1 MNANYFQVI
10 FLDGGLN
17 MDPEKLI
24 NQLKKLNG
32 YTTYK
37 EVYTDIGIS
46 KSSLY
51 RYRKNPDKYGW
62 VEQLLIKNIQSH
74 EKHLIVIAERYN
86 MIIGYHS
93 IASSQKNVDVVLERF
108 TKSRLDAVIYTDVHD
123 KITPA
128 VIEKTAKKFDYII
141 EAYGDIQNNR
151 NEFIDSLINY
161 ANLNKSWDTRLRNK
175 LFKDELLFRL

>member
-1 MNANYFQVI
+1 
-10 FLDGGLN
+10 

-24 NQLKKLNG
+24 NQVKKING

-62 VEQLLIKNIQSH
+62 VEQLLIKKIQSE

-86 MIIGYHS
+86 MIIGYHA
-93 IASSQKNVDVVLERF
+93 IASSQKNAEIVLQRF
-108 TKSRLDAVIYTDVHD
+108 SNSRLDAVLYTRVYDR
-123 KITPA
+123 ITPS
-128 VIEKTAKKFDYII
+128 VIETNANRFDFILTMYPN
-141 EAYGDIQNNR
+141 IQNNR
-151 NEFIDSLINY
+151 NEFIDSLIEY
-161 ANLNKSWDTRLRNK
+161 ADLNTAWCTRIRNRVFDDEEGL
-175 LFKDELLFRL
+175 LFKL

>member
-1 MNANYFQVI
+1 MY
-10 FLDGGLN
+10 
-17 MDPEKLI
+17 PEKLI
-24 NQLKKLNG
+24 NQVKKIND

-62 VEQLLIKNIQSH
+62 VEQLLIKKIQSE

-86 MIIGYHS
+86 MIIGYHA
-93 IASSQKNVDVVLERF
+93 IASSQKNAKIVLERF
-108 TKSRLDAVIYTDVHD
+108 SNSRLDVVLYTRVYDR
-123 KITPA
+123 ITPS
-128 VIEKTAKKFDYII
+128 VIERTANSFDFILTMYPNIP
-141 EAYGDIQNNR
+141 NNR

-161 ANLNKSWDTRLRNK
+161 AALNKSWNTRIRNRVFDDEEGL
-175 LFKDELLFRL
+175 LFKL

>member
-1 MNANYFQVI
+1 
-10 FLDGGLN
+10 

-24 NQLKKLNG
+24 NQVKKINE

-51 RYRKNPDKYGW
+51 RYRKNPDKYEW
-62 VEQLLIKNIQSH
+62 VEQLLIKNIQSK

-86 MIIGYHS
+86 MIIGYHA
-93 IASSQKNVDVVLERF
+93 IASSQKNIDIVLERF
-108 TKSRLDAVIYTDVHD
+108 TNSRLDAVLYTNVHD
-123 KITPA
+123 KITPS
-128 VIEKTAKKFDYII
+128 VIEKTAAKFDFILTV
-141 EAYGDIQNNR
+141 YGDIQNNR

-161 ANLNKSWDTRLRNK
+161 AALNKSWDSRLRNK
-175 LFKDELLFRL
+175 LFKDEPLFTL

>member
-1 MNANYFQVI
+1 
-10 FLDGGLN
+10 
-17 MDPEKLI
+17 MDAEKLI
-24 NQLKKLNG
+24 NQVKKINE

-51 RYRKNPDKYGW
+51 RYRKNPQKYEW
-62 VEQLLIKNIQSH
+62 VEQLLIKNIQSK

-86 MIIGYHS
+86 MIIGYHA
-93 IASSQKNVDVVLERF
+93 IASSRKNIDIVLERF
-108 TKSRLDAVIYTDVHD
+108 SNSRLDEVLFTRVYDT
-123 KITPA
+123 ITPT
-128 VIEKTAKKFDYII
+128 VIEKTANRFDII
-141 EAYGDIQNNR
+141 LAVYGDIQNNR

-161 ANLNKSWDTRLRNK
+161 AALNKSWDSRLRNK

>member
-1 MNANYFQVI
+1 
-10 FLDGGLN
+10 

-24 NQLKKLNG
+24 NQVKKING

-62 VEQLLIKNIQSH
+62 VEQLLIKKIQSE

-86 MIIGYHS
+86 MIIGYHA
-93 IASSQKNVDVVLERF
+93 IASSQKNAEIVLERF
-108 TKSRLDAVIYTDVHD
+108 SNSRLDEVLYIRVYD
-123 KITPA
+123 KITPS
-128 VIEKTAKKFDYII
+128 VIEKTAAKFDLILA
-141 EAYGDIQNNR
+141 AYGNIQNNR
-151 NEFIDSLINY
+151 NEYIDSLINY
-161 ANLNKSWDTRLRNK
+161 ADLNKSWETRVRNRVFDDEEGL
-175 LFKDELLFRL
+175 LFKL